1 MVAWQLGRRD
11 AATLALFL
19 QKIGLEGREFV
30 TDDYEAYHQLIPEN
44 QLFTGKDLTYAIEQ
58 DNSNTRHYL
67 ARFRRKSKVTSRSLE
82 MVDLSLR
89 LHYYAHDPEFI
100 AAYIAVF
107 MSTFS

>member
-44 QLFTGKDLTYAIEQ
+44 QLFTGKDLTYVIEQ

-67 ARFRRKSKVTSRSLE
+67 ARFRRKSKVTSAQSYF
-82 MVDLSLR
+82 LR
-89 LHYYAHDPEFI
+89 QLMQRLYTLVNPRTNVERVCPF
-100 AAYIAVF
+100 
-107 MSTFS
+107 

>member
-11 AATLALFL
+11 AATLDLFL
-19 QKIGLEGREFV
+19 GKIGLEGRDFV
-30 TDDYEAYHQLIPEN
+30 TDDYEAYHQLIPVN
-44 QLFTGKDLTYAIEQ
+44 QLFTGKDLTYIIEQ

-89 LHYYAHDPEFI
+89 LHYYARDPEFI
-100 AAYIAVF
+100 ASYLAVF
-107 MSTFS
+107 LSTFS

>member
-19 QKIGLEGREFV
+19 EKIGLDGREFV

-44 QLFTGKDLTYAIEQ
+44 QLFTGKDLTYVIEQ

-89 LHYYAHDPEFI
+89 LHYYASDPQFI
-100 AAYIAVF
+100 ATYLAAF
-107 MSTFS
+107 LSTFG